1 MGKYVLK
8 RFLLL
13 IPTLFIVLSIVFL
26 LLRFAKG
33 SPARELLIEENPEIT
48 PSPEEVYAKE
58 VEMGLHDP
66 ILTQLVRFYGQI
78 LRGDWGQSYKY
89 KMPVFEM
96 YMQRIPATI
105 ALAAAGTAVA
115 IIISMVLGVIA
126 ALRRGT
132 LLDNAISAVAV
143 IGIAAPIFWV
153 GLMLI
158 ILFALN
164 LGWFHSGGFESPKDI
179 VLPAACLGFNFC
191 ALMTRTTRSSMIDVL
206 SQDYLL
212 LARAKGVSERKV
224 ITKHALKNALIPII
238 TVGGIKFSGALGGSV
253 VTESVFAWPG
263 VGRFVV
269 DAIKKQ
275 DVEVVT
281 GFIILTA
288 IFSSLVLLAVD
299 ILYAFVDPR
308 IKSQYSK

>member
-1 MGKYVLK
+1 
-8 RFLLL
+8 
-13 IPTLFIVLSIVFL
+13 
-26 LLRFAKG
+26 
-33 SPARELLIEENPEIT
+33 
-48 PSPEEVYAKE
+48 
-58 VEMGLHDP
+58 
-66 ILTQLVRFYGQI
+66 
-78 LRGDWGQSYKY
+78 
-89 KMPVFEM
+89 
-96 YMQRIPATI
+96 
-105 ALAAAGTAVA
+105 
-115 IIISMVLGVIA
+115 
-126 ALRRGT
+126 
-132 LLDNAISAVAV
+132 
-143 IGIAAPIFWV
+143 
-153 GLMLI
+153 MLI

-179 VLPAACLGFNFC
+179 VLPAVCLGFNFC